1 VSPEGSISYWIAQL
15 QRGDRKAVA
24 PLWEHYFRRL
34 VELAR
39 AQLQGVPRRAAD
51 EEDVAL
57 SAFDSFCQG
66 AERGRFPDLLDR
78 DSLWRLLVVFT
89 ARKAA
94 HLKRDAGR
102 RKRGGGI
109 GTGERV
115 ATSHDDVDLEQVICR
130 EPTPEFAAQVAEECR
145 RLLDRLGDREL
156 QAVALWKMEGY
167 TNGDIAGRLACGVRS
182 VGRKL
187 RVIRSV
193 WEQETGHESGL
204 GTGH

>member
-1 VSPEGSISYWIAQL
+1 MSLEGSVSYWIARL
-15 QRGDRKAVA
+15 RAGDRDAAA
-24 PLWEHYFRRL
+24 PLWECYFRRL

-39 AQLQGVPRRAAD
+39 AQLEGVPRRAAD

-78 DSLWRLLVVFT
+78 ENLWRLLVVLT

-102 RKRGGGI
+102 RKRGGG
-109 GTGERV
+109 GQTGQRVPRRNEER
-115 ATSHDDVDLEQVICR
+115 DLEQVICR

-145 RLLDRLGDREL
+145 RLLDRLGDHEL

-167 TNGDIAGRLACGVRS
+167 TNGEIAGRLACGLRS

-187 RVIRSV
+187 RVIRGV
-193 WEQETGHESGL
+193 WEQETGRE
-204 GTGH
+204 

>member
-1 VSPEGSISYWIAQL
+1 VSPEGSVSYWIARL
-15 QRGDRKAVA
+15 QAGDREAAA
-24 PLWEHYFRRL
+24 PLWERYFRRL

-57 SAFDSFCQG
+57 SAFDSFCRG

-78 DSLWRLLVVFT
+78 DNLWRLLVVLT

-102 RKRGGGI
+102 RKRGGGAPA
-109 GTGERV
+109 GQHLHGGNEE
-115 ATSHDDVDLEQVICR
+115 VDLGQLICC
-130 EPTPEFAAQVAEECR
+130 EPTPEFAAQVADECR
-145 RLLDRLGDREL
+145 RLLDRLGDHEL

-167 TNGDIAGRLACGVRS
+167 TNGDIAGRLACGLRS

-187 RVIRSV
+187 RVIRGV
-193 WEQETGHESGL
+193 WEQETGHG
-204 GTGH
+204 